1 MIVSLGM
8 QCGIEGKPC
17 GHGYEPA
24 GTVLPTRISFF
35 KGGRREKGGRGG
47 LSQGILQFLH

>member
-1 MIVSLGM
+1 MIVSFGM

-17 GHGYEPA
+17 GHGYGPA
-24 GTVLPTRISFF
+24 ADQDSLFQGGQTR
-35 KGGRREKGGRGG
+35 KGGVRGG